1 MFRTNVTDMV
11 GLPGMFGEGQCH
23 WDQVTRILRT
33 HWYHLTLQH
42 HQEDRTYEATL
53 MVDSEARL
61 QQILLGQSDDLRV
74 TDVLVVTPSHMN
86 GTTGWR
92 METLVE
98 ATLGEDEHE
107 CSVCR
112 LEVAT
117 GAIYHSSHVGGF
129 NPDSLTNLHPIY
141 QASMIS

>member
-11 GLPGMFGEGQCH
+11 GIPGMFGEGQCN
-23 WDQVTRILRT
+23 WNQVSRILRT

-42 HQEDRTYEATL
+42 YQEGRTYEATL
-53 MVDSEARL
+53 MVDSEPRL
-61 QQILLGQSDDLRV
+61 QEILLGQDDDLKV

-98 ATLGEDEHE
+98 ATLGEDENE
-107 CSVCR
+107 CSVCL
-112 LEVAT
+112 LEVEN
-117 GAIYHSSHVGGF
+117 GAVYHSSHVAGF
-129 NPDSLTNLHPIY
+129 DPDSLKNLYPIY
-141 QASMIS
+141 RASMIR